1 VGIVFEKYRNGC
13 ILGACMRRQETALAN
28 DTKNTPPLGR
38 AFQRK
43 VGRMRG
49 VAKFGSIKNNKT
61 IIMVNIE
68 EKIQQLENDITVE
81 RKRVSTDRLDISFGE
96 LINLYKNN
104 ELVIRPEYQRLFRWT
119 NKQKTALIE
128 SILLSIPIPPIFV
141 SEDKEGIWE
150 LIDGLQRVSTFISF
164 FGELQKNISEIE
176 YSFQDDEDEY
186 EELSPEEE
194 QLRQEKIGNKWILD
208 SGGIIESLEG
218 FNIDSLPAS
227 LKINLKRA
235 VCRVEIL
242 RGDSST
248 SMKYELFKRLNSGG
262 SKLKPQEI
270 RNAIFRGIDT
280 RLNELLLKL
289 SQDARF
295 QNLTKLSNSKRQE
308 LYDQELILRFI
319 AFLNNAENVN
329 DNTENY
335 LNEFMES
342 AVSNPDFDYDTYE
355 NQFIEVLDILT
366 NLNDESLFRNTRNLF
381 VPAEFEGITIGIA
394 QNIDRF
400 RGDDDLLRIKIRE
413 LKDDADFR
421 RFSGSA
427 SNSKSRIR
435 TRLNRV
441 QEIFSN

>member
-1 VGIVFEKYRNGC
+1 MQS
-13 ILGACMRRQETALAN
+13 L
-28 DTKNTPPLGR
+28 
-38 AFQRK
+38 
-43 VGRMRG
+43 
-49 VAKFGSIKNNKT
+49 
-61 IIMVNIE
+61 E
-68 EKIQQLENDITVE
+68 EKIYKLENDITVE
-81 RKRVSTDRLDISFGE
+81 RRRVSTDRLDISFGE

-119 NKQKTALIE
+119 NKQKTALVE

-164 FGELQKNISEIE
+164 FGELQRNISEIE
-176 YSFQDDEDEY
+176 YSIQEDED

-194 QLRQEKIGNKWILD
+194 QLRQEKIGNKWTLD
-208 SGGIIESLEG
+208 PGGIIESLEG
-218 FNIDSLPAS
+218 FNIDTLPGS

-289 SQDARF
+289 SQDIRF
-295 QNLTKLSNSKRQE
+295 QNLTKLSNAKKQE

-335 LNEFMES
+335 LNDFMES
-342 AVSNPDFDYDTYE
+342 AVSDPDFDYETYD

-366 NLNDESLFRNTRNLF
+366 SLNNDSIFRNARNLF

-394 QNIDRF
+394 QNIERF
-400 RGDDDLLRIKIRE
+400 RNDNELLKEKINE
-413 LKDDADFR
+413 LKEDTDFR

-435 TRLNRV
+435 TRLSRV
-441 QEIFSN
+441 QEIFSS

>member
-1 VGIVFEKYRNGC
+1 ME
-13 ILGACMRRQETALAN
+13 
-28 DTKNTPPLGR
+28 NT
-38 AFQRK
+38 
-43 VGRMRG
+43 
-49 VAKFGSIKNNKT
+49 
-61 IIMVNIE
+61 E
-68 EKIQQLENDITVE
+68 EKIQQLQEDITVE
-81 RKRVSTDRLDISFGE
+81 RRRVSTDRLDISFGE

-141 SEDKEGIWE
+141 SEDTEGIWE

-164 FGELQKNISEIE
+164 FGELQRNISEIE
-176 YSFQDDEDEY
+176 YSFQDEEE

-194 QLRQEKIGNKWILD
+194 QLRQEKIGNKWVLEP
-208 SGGIIESLEG
+208 GGIIESLEG
-218 FNIDSLPAS
+218 FNIDTLPS
-227 LKINLKRA
+227 KLKINLKRA

-270 RNAIFRGIDT
+270 RNAIFRGIDS

-289 SQDARF
+289 SQDTKF
-295 QNLTKLSNSKRQE
+295 QSLTNLSSKKKQE

-335 LNEFMES
+335 LNDFMEN
-342 AVSNPDFDYDTYE
+342 AVSNPGFDYEMYE
-355 NQFIEVLDILT
+355 NTFMEVLDILT
-366 NLNDESLFRNTRNLF
+366 KLNDDRLFRNARNLF

-394 QNIDRF
+394 QSIERF
-400 RGDDDLLRIKIRE
+400 RDNDELLKTKIQE
-413 LKDDADFR
+413 LKSDADFR
-421 RFSGSA
+421 KFSGSA

-435 TRLNRV
+435 TRLKRV
-441 QEIFSN
+441 QDIFSS